1 MANFLKLLIEFILF
15 VIFQVYVH
23 NLVTENGLV
32 SRSSEFEAA
41 IQNGERSLL
50 RVLCEKKTEESE

>member
-50 RVLCEKKTEESE
+50 RVLCGKKTEESE

>member
-1 MANFLKLLIEFILF
+1 
-15 VIFQVYVH
+15 VH

>member
-1 MANFLKLLIEFILF
+1 M
-15 VIFQVYVH
+15 H

-50 RVLCEKKTEESE
+50 RVLCGKKTEESE